1 MLCYTEQIH
10 SNYPRYDDDDNAMS
24 GDVNDGQPEHNDWL
38 HEYAKHLSE
47 LNLTFLPDY
56 EGGPLVVDTVTEEAD
71 GWPPVSLHTRINSE
85 SLSVLRATTGVCIAA
100 IIDWKIRADCW
111 GCTYNTPSQKRHTC
125 LCKLSQDHYET
136 HYDDICVV
144 LGREPF
150 GLLMDTILKNTTGLI
165 LDHKTV
171 IGAVDTMLCD
181 ILAEFYVMDQL
192 GELALKCT
200 SPEYQ
205 RKIIEATRLWRRT
218 LEWRRTTP
226 RAYTFL

>member
-1 MLCYTEQIH
+1 
-10 SNYPRYDDDDNAMS
+10 MS

-38 HEYAKHLSE
+38 QEYAKHLSE

-56 EGGPLVVDTVTEEAD
+56 EEGSLVVDTATDAD
-71 GWPPVSLHTRINSE
+71 GWPTVSLHNRINSE
-85 SLSVLRATTGVCIAA
+85 SLSVLRATTGGCIAA
-100 IIDWKIRADCW
+100 IIDWKIRANCW

-150 GLLMDTILKNTTGLI
+150 GLLMDAILKNTTGSI

-181 ILAEFYVMDQL
+181 LLIDFYVTDQL
-192 GELALKCT
+192 DEHLMTKCT

-205 RKIIEATRLWRRT
+205 SKINEATRLWRRT
-218 LEWRRTTP
+218 LEWRRTTQKT
-226 RAYTFL
+226 YKCL